1 MCIRDSL
8 HDVLIYAL
16 FPTTGLNFLEKKYSD
31 KPLIPQKPPEHIETP
46 IKPNLKITSSPQK
59 TKSKKTKAYNISI
72 GEDTFLVEVD
82 PLNMDSMQNSSL
94 DQTPV
99 ASDQEM
105 IPNSIP
111 VKINMP
117 GIILKFFVEVG
128 QIIKKGDPIILLE
141 SMKMETTIPS
151 PESGTIVAI
160 NTEVGMTITNQTIL
174 MSLKE

>member
-1 MCIRDSL
+1 
-8 HDVLIYAL
+8 
-16 FPTTGLNFLEKKYSD
+16 
-31 KPLIPQKPPEHIETP
+31 
-46 IKPNLKITSSPQK
+46 
-59 TKSKKTKAYNISI
+59 
-72 GEDTFLVEVD
+72 
-82 PLNMDSMQNSSL
+82 MQNPSL

-117 GIILKFFVEVG
+117 GIILKFFVEIG
-128 QIIKKGDPIILLE
+128 QVIKKGDPIILLE

-160 NTEVGMTITNQTIL
+160 NTEGGMTITNQTKIML
-174 MSLKE
+174 LKE